1 MSSSG
6 TIETATESSKSTRS
20 LALSLG
26 SPSKPKPSRDVEK
39 RNGYRFL
46 TVQSCIATSLVV
58 ASQYLSMCL
67 QWGPCTD
74 TVLSLFVTNHR
85 RSEAT
90 QNPVNGCRNEP
101 RPFLIIPGSIHGQA
115 ALLLLRAC
123 FRLIVTFMK
132 KEMGKL
138 REQVLSRRLNPLP
151 GDTSGPPAKCKR

>member
-6 TIETATESSKSTRS
+6 TIETATEFSKSTRS

-26 SPSKPKPSRDVEK
+26 SPSKPKPSGDMEK
-39 RNGYRFL
+39 RNGYGSPTAQFPHWHFWCGL
-46 TVQSCIATSLVV
+46 VTVLIYVSP
-58 ASQYLSMCL
+58 M
-67 QWGPCTD
+67 GPKSD